1 MSLNG
6 SAQSIGSPSR
16 MRGKEGDELGLGQT
30 IRITPAC
37 AGKRAGPNN
46 SLTGNQ
52 DHPRVCGEK
61 LLHGAHHAKSWG
73 SPPHV
78 RGKALHFN
86 PHRTG
91 FGITPAYAGKSSRN
105 ETCWHRPWDHPR
117 VCGEKPDNEFD
128 EEYFE
133 GSPPRMRGKGVVN
146 VLVSEP
152 FRITPACAGKRPQM
166 GRWNLSMWDHP
177 RVCGEKCPPGKFFFM
192 TVGSSPRMRGK
203 AFPARWSARPAWI
216 TPAYAGKSRLRC
228 PVHRFLWDHPRVCE
242 EKGRTK
248 QFLDREPG
256 SPPRVREKALLIPL
270 HLYFLGITPACAG
283 KSSIQHLT
291 ASLGEFKVQKGHPV
305 PHLRQRLQVWP
316 DHARHLRHG
325 LILHA
330 SRSAGQGRRLCP
342 GPCPDTAGSGTP
354 RGPSPAK
361 RPHTSPPAATPGGC
375 RAWQSGATAPGS
387 R

>member
-1 MSLNG
+1 M
-6 SAQSIGSPSR
+6 Q
-16 MRGKEGDELGLGQT
+16 GKVQLLPVHHDQVG
-30 IRITPAC
+30 ITPAC
-37 AGKRAGPNN
+37 AGKSGAMVTKTQAGR
-46 SLTGNQ
+46 

-61 LLHGAHHAKSWG
+61 GCSSTITSRKRG
-73 SPPHV
+73 SPPRV
-78 RGKALHFN
+78 RGKDSCSSKQRRR
-86 PHRTG
+86 P
-91 FGITPAYAGKSSRN
+91 GITPAYAGKSAA
-105 ETCWHRPWDHPR
+105 
-117 VCGEKPDNEFD
+117 
-128 EEYFE
+128 
-133 GSPPRMRGKGVVN
+133 
-146 VLVSEP
+146 
-152 FRITPACAGKRPQM
+152 FRDFSTGTR
-166 GRWNLSMWDHP
+166 DHP

-192 TVGSSPRMRGK
+192 TVGS
-203 AFPARWSARPAWI
+203 
-216 TPAYAGKSRLRC
+216 
-228 PVHRFLWDHPRVCE
+228 
-242 EKGRTK
+242 
-248 QFLDREPG
+248 
-256 SPPRVREKALLIPL
+256 PPRVRGKGAWTWYGE
-270 HLYFLGITPACAG
+270 HLDRITPACAG

-291 ASLGEFKVQKGHPV
+291 ASLGEFEIQKGHPV